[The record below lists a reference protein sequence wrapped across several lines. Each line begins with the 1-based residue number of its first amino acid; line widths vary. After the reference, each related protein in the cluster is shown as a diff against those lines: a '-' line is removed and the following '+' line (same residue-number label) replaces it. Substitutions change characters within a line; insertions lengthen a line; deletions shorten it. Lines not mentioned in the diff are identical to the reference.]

1 MFESWVE
8 KLVAALYDREKNANV
23 IVVDWLD
30 MAQNHYVV
38 AAQNTKMVGQE
49 IGLFIDWLEVCGSKS
64 NQANYH
70 NHSHVAHIV
79 IVDC

>member
-1 MFESWVE
+1 M

-30 MAQNHYVV
+30 MAQNHYTV

-49 IGLFIDWLEVCGSKS
+49 IGLFIDWLEVCVSKS
-64 NQANYH
+64 NQAN
-70 NHSHVAHIV
+70 NHSHASCSANLYYCAHT
-79 IVDC
+79 

>member
-8 KLVAALYDREKNANV
+8 KLVTALYNREKDANV

-30 MAQNHYVV
+30 MAQNHYLV

-49 IGLFIDWLEVCGSKS
+49 IGLFIDWLEVCVSKS
-64 NQANYH
+64 NPIKL
-70 NHSHVAHIV
+70 HILLF
-79 IVDC
+79 